1 MSAEI
6 TYKTH
11 ILIGVRENGVMTVIA
26 DWPHLPRQSEVQDR
40 MNDARNGYVSFA
52 LFHTDLH
59 HTRCVKWRSFK
70 PKQSLRS
77 WYLRRSCY

>member
-52 LFHTDLH
+52 LCTPTSIIPAAGHSS
-59 HTRCVKWRSFK
+59 RSN
-70 PKQSLRS
+70 R
-77 WYLRRSCY
+77 YGVGI

>member
-26 DWPHLPRQSEVQDR
+26 DWAYLPKQSEVQHR
-40 MNDARNGYVSFA
+40 MSDVRNGYVNFA
-52 LFHTDLH
+52 LCTPTSIMPAGSNGGH
-59 HTRCVKWRSFK
+59 S
-70 PKQSLRS
+70 
-77 WYLRRSCY
+77 RRSNR